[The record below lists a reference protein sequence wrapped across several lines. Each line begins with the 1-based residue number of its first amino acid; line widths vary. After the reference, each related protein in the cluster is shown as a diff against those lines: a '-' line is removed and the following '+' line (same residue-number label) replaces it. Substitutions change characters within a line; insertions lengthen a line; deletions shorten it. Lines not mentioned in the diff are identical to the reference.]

1 MAGTNKSFGAL
12 SFKHHLRNYILG
24 CNEVIPQPKNSN
36 ISADS
41 VDDQSGFADITG
53 FEKCTKNLVE
63 PQKTKGKVVVA
74 SVMDAEDEILDY
86 DGDEPLHFE
95 TDVLDTELE
104 SNFFL
109 QCGRHF

>member
-1 MAGTNKSFGAL
+1 MAGTNKSFGSL

-24 CNEVIPQPKNSN
+24 CNDVIPQPKNSC

-41 VDDQSGFADITG
+41 VDDQSGFTDQTG
-53 FEKCTKNLVE
+53 FEKCTKDLVK

-86 DGDEPLHFE
+86 VDTEPLHFE
-95 TDVLDTELE
+95 TDMPDTDLE
-104 SNFFL
+104 SNYFL
-109 QCGRHF
+109 QCGMHY